1 MGFHLRDPGLSFH
14 FRRSTKKI
22 HGKLLDPKKES
33 MGLGR
38 NEITTV
44 VIVAEG

>member
-1 MGFHLRDPGLSFH
+1 MGFHPRDPGLSSP

-22 HGKLLDPKKES
+22 HGKLLDLNKES
-33 MGLGR
+33 MEQGR

-44 VIVAEG
+44 VIFSKK